1 MKNINEAKAIPTR
14 FTSNGSALL
23 TKSVAIETRGRIAA
37 QACTDQMI
45 ADKLL
50 WTDFVSPAG
59 KTGESTSTPE
69 LYTALKGAILKG
81 LGAKAI
87 KLQATPTKSLSEA
100 DKATKRANDQLVGRK
115 MVAQRD
121 AIRLRTDKEFAASK
135 SKATTKAPQQ
145 PKTGDKVVDEANAI
159 ALKAIKK
166 ETDLQNWHV
175 NNLGQITATEIGKLR
190 AKIIALLQVPH
201 TPVEP
206 KH

>member
-1 MKNINEAKAIPTR
+1 MKNTNEANALPTR
-14 FTSNGSALL
+14 FTPKAESLL

-45 ADKLL
+45 ADGLK

-69 LYTALKGAILKG
+69 LYSALKGAILKG
-81 LGAKAI
+81 LGAKAV
-87 KLQATPTKSLSEA
+87 KMHALPVKSLSEA
-100 DKATKRANDQLVGRK
+100 DKAIKAADIQLIGRK
-115 MVAQRD
+115 MSAQRD
-121 AIRLRTDKEFAASK
+121 AIRLRTDKVFAASK
-135 SKATTKAPQQ
+135 SKAKTKAPQQ
-145 PKTGDKVVDEANAI
+145 PKTGDKVVDEANA
-159 ALKAIKK
+159 LSMKAIKK

-175 NNLGQITATEIGKLR
+175 NNLGQITAIEIGKLR

>member
-1 MKNINEAKAIPTR
+1 MKNINEANAVPTR
-14 FTSNGSALL
+14 FTPLAESLL
-23 TKSVAIETRGRIAA
+23 AKSVAIETRGRIAA

-69 LYTALKGAILKG
+69 LYSALKDAILKG
-81 LGAKAI
+81 LGAKAV
-87 KLQATPTKSLSEA
+87 KLQATPAKARSEA
-100 DKATKRANDQLVGRK
+100 DATTKRANDQLIGRK

-121 AIRLRTDKEFAASK
+121 AIRLRTDKVFAASK

-145 PKTGDKVVDEANAI
+145 PTGAPAKQVGVT
-159 ALKAIKK
+159 K
-166 ETDLQNWHV
+166 EVELLNRIVKISQGKESPEYDIVEL
-175 NNLGQITATEIGKLR
+175 GKLL
-190 AKIIALLQVPH
+190 AKALQVIN
-201 TPVEP
+201 TPFEP

>member
-1 MKNINEAKAIPTR
+1 MKNINEANAVPTR
-14 FTSNGSALL
+14 FTPLAESLL
-23 TKSVAIETRGRIAA
+23 AKSVAIETRSRIAA

-69 LYTALKGAILKG
+69 LYSALKDAILKG
-81 LGAKAI
+81 LGAKAV
-87 KLQATPTKSLSEA
+87 KLQATPAKARSEA
-100 DKATKRANDQLVGRK
+100 DATTKRANDQLIGRK

-135 SKATTKAPQQ
+135 SKAKTKAPQQ
-145 PKTGDKVVDEANAI
+145 PTGAPAKQVGVT
-159 ALKAIKK
+159 K
-166 ETDLQNWHV
+166 EVELLNRIVKISQGKESPEYDIVEL
-175 NNLGQITATEIGKLR
+175 GKLL
-190 AKIIALLQVPH
+190 AKALQVIN
-201 TPVEP
+201 TPFEP